1 MFHNHAYK
9 AEAFTSLL
17 RKRTSLPSP
26 TEQRRCDLNAIQ
38 LYVKSDYSLIFQTYP
53 SAVLRSPLTT
63 RPMFV
68 AIEVILAVDFPLAIK

>member
-9 AEAFTSLL
+9 AKDFTSLL

-38 LYVKSDYSLIFQTYP
+38 LYVAVSIKLITEPVRGESNPIHRKCQPFI
-53 SAVLRSPLTT
+53 TT
-63 RPMFV
+63 SG
-68 AIEVILAVDFPLAIK
+68 VIPILIATTI